1 MELMMSHLHDGP
13 ALAARGVDAA
23 EVTFLVRGS
32 VSAAAGPGGLTEI
45 QPFEKTDLDASEGG
59 TLMTFQQPEMPMPNS
74 ATAEA
79 RSTSRQVRAG
89 RL

>member
-1 MELMMSHLHDGP
+1 MRQGADIARPNSSGIGEIRMELMMSHLHAGP

-45 QPFEKTDLDASEGG
+45 QPFETTDLDASEG
-59 TLMTFQQPEMPMPNS
+59 
-74 ATAEA
+74 AH
-79 RSTSRQVRAG
+79 
-89 RL
+89 

>member
-45 QPFEKTDLDASEGG
+45 QPFETTDLDASEGG
-59 TLMTFQQPEMPMPNS
+59 TLMTFQLR
-74 ATAEA
+74 TL
-79 RSTSRQVRAG
+79 G
-89 RL
+89 RLYCALGEERRAWRQRIHA